1 MRGNMVAAAGEMV
14 RSREE
19 AGEISKARYR
29 LAGIR
34 PAERRYPM
42 VVQYGKRNY
51 KDGISIRDATNRVVV
66 DEVNCEQ

>member
-1 MRGNMVAAAGEMV
+1 MRRNMVAAAGEMV

-42 VVQYGKRNY
+42 VVQATEK
-51 KDGISIRDATNRVVV
+51 GIIKMELASETPGTSGRK
-66 DEVNCEQ
+66 